1 MFHLP
6 KKLESI
12 NLNKNRIELLLEL
25 TDFVFEKSDDTE
37 VNLESLS
44 YLPSSSANWANI
56 LIAIIWTFVWV
67 QEKMELKKMKLI

>member
-25 TDFVFEKSDDTE
+25 TDFLLEKSDDTE

>member
-25 TDFVFEKSDDTE
+25 TDFLLEKSDDTE

-67 QEKMELKKMKLI
+67 QEKMELKKWS